1 MSRLNPTAL
10 ALCAA
15 ALVAGCAGGTT
26 SSPSR
31 TASAS
36 STSGTASSAAT
47 GSAASGSRSG
57 MSFFVTSAN
66 PGQGANFGGIAG
78 ADRHCQAL
86 ASSAG
91 AGSRQWRAYLS
102 TTSEGGGTAVNARD
116 RIGKG
121 PWQNAKGQTIAS
133 SVDQLHGQNNLN
145 KQTALTEK
153 GDGVSG
159 SGDPVNT
166 HDILTGSTPEGR
178 ASTATGDTTCR
189 NWTSGTDG
197 SAIVGHH
204 DRRGLRDD
212 DPSKSWN
219 SSHGSRGCGMDAL
232 KASGGAGLLYCF
244 AAD

>member
-1 MSRLNPTAL
+1 MLRPYPTVL

-15 ALVAGCAGGTT
+15 ALVAACAGSTT
-26 SSPSR
+26 STAGSAGSTR

-36 STSGTASSAAT
+36 SASGT
-47 GSAASGSRSG
+47 GSAASGSRGG

-86 ASSAG
+86 ASAAG
-91 AGSRQWRAYLS
+91 AGGRQWRAYLS
-102 TTSEGGGTAVNARD
+102 NPATGGGAAVNARD
-116 RIGKG
+116 RIGRG

-133 SVDQLHGQNNLN
+133 GVDQLHGQNNLN

-153 GDGVSG
+153 GEGVSG
-159 SGDPVNT
+159 NGDPVNT

-204 DRRGLRDD
+204 DRSGLRDD
-212 DPSKSWN
+212 DASKSWN
-219 SSHGSRGCGMDAL
+219 SSHGSRGCSMEAL